1 MSDDTEVGVNIVGR
15 DKTGPAI
22 KSAEKRASE
31 LQKRTS
37 RASEKAARDQQRTIG
52 QSARGIVRTFSDV
65 ERAGAKVFGNR
76 SVLSGAAA
84 RLGGISEAAAGLGSG
99 LGEAAAAGGVL
110 QGAIAGVG
118 VAVGATIGLIAAG
131 AYAVF
136 KFADGW
142 AKGAAAIGSA
152 AEIMGVGTKAM
163 QEFSAAAERAGVD
176 RDKATGSLGSL
187 SQTLNDARYGRNNAA
202 IAMLS
207 RLGVALKTNPDGTVN
222 VEAMLPALAEAI
234 ARQNSS
240 GRRTVAQTFGISLD
254 TLPAFTQGGKAL
266 ASDMADAATTSAII
280 TDDDVKLAR
289 RVRHRHIKGYQQGVE
304 RNLDKAGRLLTQG
317 VDKGEAW
324 AIDTFKGV
332 VEGKFSLGAD
342 TIFKAAGMLERASD
356 HIGTAIRNAAASG
369 ASGLRGGVL
378 NLSQQDIVNLKKTVA
393 TEWDHRSVAQGQGV
407 IDTILN
413 RQASGKWGN
422 TIADVVNARNQFS
435 DVNGPVSR
443 RQGRSSV
450 DQIPMSRVDQRTDQL
465 VDAYLAARASGRG
478 SSVGGNLNY
487 ANPNFSDRRNLGWI
501 NRLDGPVFGQ
511 GQSTHRHGTTPELQ
525 RYKPGDYDIA
535 LPGGAPVVHKHDI
548 KIYDHRTEVR
558 SSTGSGKPSTSYA
571 FQPVHGG

>member
-31 LQKRTS
+31 LQKRSS

-110 QGAIAGVG
+110 QGAIASVG
-118 VAVGATIGLIAAG
+118 VAVGATIGLIAAAIYG
-131 AYAVF
+131 TW
-136 KFADGW
+136 KLADGW
-142 AKGAAAIGSA
+142 AKNAAAIGRTAST
-152 AEIMGVGTKAM
+152 IGVGTKAM

-207 RLGVALKTNPDGTVN
+207 RLGVALKTNADGTVN
-222 VEAMLPALAEAI
+222 VEAMLPAIADAL

-240 GRRTVAQTFGISLD
+240 GRRTAAQALGISLD
-254 TLPAFTQGGKAL
+254 ALPAFTQGGKQL
-266 ASDMADAATTSAII
+266 AQDMKEAATQTAVY
-280 TDDDVKLAR
+280 TDEDATIGQRIQR
-289 RVRHRHIKGYQQGVE
+289 RQVTTYR
-304 RNLDKAGRLLTQG
+304 
-317 VDKGEAW
+317 KGEA
-324 AIDTFKGV
+324 AIFGKLRSDAIKGLDHVEDSAVRVFDGVIRNDFKPSA
-332 VEGKFSLGAD
+332 ETTKR
-342 TIFKAAGMLERASD
+342 AAEKMERAAARIERAS
-356 HIGTAIRNAAASG
+356 GYAAGAGRFSAGQIARLAQRAQGLRQRILAQG
-369 ASGLRGGVL
+369 ASPAEATALAANSILEGGGDHRRREKGGNGYGLFQITNRGRRENFRKRYGHPIEQSTEAEQIDFALYEIRHDPYESRQYQKALRGARTQGDLAAGYARYVERPA
-378 NLSQQDIVNLKKTVA
+378 NPDRDSAERAAVA
-393 TEWDHRSVAQGQGV
+393 EAM
-407 IDTILN
+407 
-413 RQASGKWGN
+413 
-422 TIADVVNARNQFS
+422 
-435 DVNGPVSR
+435 GPVQHS
-443 RQGRSSV
+443 
-450 DQIPMSRVDQRTDQL
+450 
-465 VDAYLAARASGRG
+465 
-478 SSVGGNLNY
+478 
-487 ANPNFSDRRNLGWI
+487 
-501 NRLDGPVFGQ
+501 
-511 GQSTHRHGTTPELQ
+511 HE
-525 RYKPGDYDIA
+525 
-535 LPGGAPVVHKHDI
+535 I